1 MQFRDKTLG
10 QLALSI
16 PRASSLFRQY
26 NMDYCCGGKQTLSRS
41 AEKLKLDID
50 LLESQLAKL
59 ATETLE
65 QDWRKAPLS
74 EIIDFIIVRYHD
86 RHREQLPELILQAQ
100 KVERVHINKPSV
112 PKGLSKYLEALL
124 EELASHMMKEER
136 VLFPMI
142 KNGMGRNA
150 AGPISVMEQEHDDA
164 SDILEAIKDITNN
177 VTPPPEACTTWRVLY
192 NGINELIDDLMN
204 HINLE
209 NNLLFPEHSLANK

>member
-41 AEKLKLDID
+41 AEKLNLDID

-65 QDWRKAPLS
+65 KDWRKAPLG
-74 EIIDFIIVRYHD
+74 EIIDFIIIRYHD

-100 KVERVHINKPSV
+100 KVERVHANKPSV

-124 EELASHMMKEER
+124 EELTSHMMKEER

-142 KNGMGRNA
+142 KNGMGKNA

-164 SDILEAIKDITNN
+164 GDILEAIKGIT
-177 VTPPPEACTTWRVLY
+177 
-192 NGINELIDDLMN
+192 
-204 HINLE
+204 
-209 NNLLFPEHSLANK
+209 

>member
-26 NMDYCCGGKQTLSRS
+26 NMDYCCGGKQTLNRS

-100 KVERVHINKPSV
+100 KVERVHVNKPSV

-124 EELASHMMKEER
+124 EELTSHMMKEER

-164 SDILEAIKDITNN
+164 SDILEAIKGITNN

-209 NNLLFPEHSLANK
+209 NNLLFPRALAGE

>member
-26 NMDYCCGGKQTLSRS
+26 NMDYCCGGKQTLNRS

-209 NNLLFPEHSLANK
+209 NNLLFPRALAGE

>member
-1 MQFRDKTLG
+1 MQLRDKTLG

-26 NMDYCCGGKQTLSRS
+26 DIDFCCGGKQTLSR
-41 AEKLKLDID
+41 AADKKELDIEM
-50 LLESQLAKL
+50 LEKQLAEL
-59 ATETLE
+59 SQETLE
-65 QDWRKAPLS
+65 KDWRQAPLS

-100 KVERVHINKPSV
+100 KVERVHAEKPTV
-112 PKGLSKYLEALL
+112 PKGLSKYLEALH
-124 EELASHMMKEER
+124 EELTSHMMKEER
-136 VLFPMI
+136 ILFPMI
-142 KNGMGRNA
+142 KAGQGQMA
-150 AGPISVMEQEHDDA
+150 AGPISVMEREHDDA
-164 SDILEAIKDITNN
+164 GDILEAIKGITDN

-209 NNLLFPEHSLANK
+209 NNLLFPRALAGE

>member
-16 PRASSLFRQY
+16 PRVSSLFRQY

-41 AEKLKLDID
+41 AEKLNLDID
-50 LLESQLAKL
+50 ILESQLAKL

-65 QDWRKAPLS
+65 KDWRKAPLG
-74 EIIDFIIVRYHD
+74 EIIDFIIIRYHD

-100 KVERVHINKPSV
+100 KVERVHANKPSV

-124 EELASHMMKEER
+124 EELTSHMMKEER
-136 VLFPMI
+136 VLFPLI

-150 AGPISVMEQEHDDA
+150 AAPISVMEQEHDDA
-164 SDILEAIKDITNN
+164 GDILEAIKGITDN

-209 NNLLFPEHSLANK
+209 NNLLFPRALAGE

>member
-41 AEKLKLDID
+41 AEKLKLDIG

-209 NNLLFPEHSLANK
+209 NNLLFPRALAGE

>member
-41 AEKLKLDID
+41 AEKLNLDID

-65 QDWRKAPLS
+65 KDWRKAPLG
-74 EIIDFIIVRYHD
+74 EIIDFIIIRYHD

-100 KVERVHINKPSV
+100 KVERVHANKPSV

-124 EELASHMMKEER
+124 EELTSHMMKEER

-150 AGPISVMEQEHDDA
+150 AAPISVMEQEHDDA
-164 SDILEAIKDITNN
+164 GDILEAIKGITDN
-177 VTPPPEACTTWRVLY
+177 VTPPPEACTTWCVLY

-209 NNLLFPEHSLANK
+209 NNLLFPRALAGE

>member
-65 QDWRKAPLS
+65 QDWRKAPLN

-100 KVERVHINKPSV
+100 KVEHVHVNKPSV

-124 EELASHMMKEER
+124 EELTSHMMKEER

-164 SDILEAIKDITNN
+164 GDILEAIKGITNN

-209 NNLLFPEHSLANK
+209 NNLLFPRALAGE